1 MSSRL
6 LQPPRTRTVPA
17 KYLTQAALCALSLGL
32 ATPACVRGEAKTRP
46 DVPLNMPA
54 PPPRVVEVS
63 DPASPPIVTLPEEP
77 VHTVPPRPVPAA
89 PQRTEARPPDARPD
103 ATDVPRP
110 TDDAA
115 RTPQPPT
122 LQTTPAQQEGE
133 TERRIRALL
142 AQATG
147 DLNRINVQSLN
158 ADARQQ
164 FDTARRFVSQANDAI
179 RARNLM
185 FAGNLADKAAALAAQ
200 LAGR

>member
-1 MSSRL
+1 MSSKL
-6 LQPPRTRTVPA
+6 VQPPRARTVPA
-17 KYLTQAALCALSLGL
+17 RYLAQAALCVLVLGV

-46 DVPLNMPA
+46 DVPLNMPV
-54 PPPRVVEVS
+54 PPPRLVEAS
-63 DPASPPIVTLPEEP
+63 DPASPPIVGLPQEP
-77 VHTVPPRPVPAA
+77 VHTVPPRPVPP
-89 PQRTEARPPDARPD
+89 PQRTEARPPDARPEP
-103 ATDVPRP
+103 ADVPRP
-110 TDDAA
+110 TDEAA
-115 RTPQPPT
+115 RTPLSPT

-133 TERRIRALL
+133 VERRIRALL

-164 FDTARRFVSQANDAI
+164 FDTARRFVSQADDAI

-200 LAGR
+200 LTGR

>member
-6 LQPPRTRTVPA
+6 LQSSRARTVPA
-17 KYLTQAALCALSLGL
+17 RYLTPAALCVFALGV

-54 PPPRVVEVS
+54 PPPRLVEVS
-63 DPASPPIVTLPEEP
+63 DPPSPPIVTLPEEP
-77 VHTVPPRPVPAA
+77 VRTVPPRPVSAP
-89 PQRTEARPPDARPD
+89 PQRTEARPPDARPEPTD
-103 ATDVPRP
+103 APRP
-110 TDDAA
+110 TDEAA
-115 RTPQPPT
+115 RAPLPPT

-133 TERRIRALL
+133 VERRIRALL
-142 AQATG
+142 AQATL
-147 DLNRINVQSLN
+147 DLNRIAVQSLN

-179 RARNLM
+179 RTRNLM